1 MDRLFTNYPYNLNG
15 NFRRYIV
22 DNTYS
27 VNKNFLEVVNIINNH
42 KNKNVFQHYSS
53 QIEHNS
59 QTLTRVLNRLE
70 QRIDNQIYGEEYKG
84 MNEVTDARVNIDGG
98 REDNLQS
105 RLKRDFEKIERISNA
120 ADELAKQHE
129 YQIQNSIYY
138 DGIDYV
144 SGRKFDTTYKILTIP
159 KYDEDGKLIKI
170 KRGIEGDDPSH
181 PEHITA
187 REFANRRK
195 ATVAINSS
203 TGSGSRLMLHGQ
215 QIYNGEILDSIKQ
228 DGYSAIKDR
237 WTLAIGD
244 NNELE
249 AFPQTV
255 SAKEIKAKGYNN
267 TISGFG
273 PLITE
278 GKTVYSKGDYSPNSE
293 KSHPRAVIGKLP
305 DETIFFFTCDGRVE
319 ADGIYQKGMTLG
331 EVIDTLYDHFGKVDF
346 AYNMDGGGSTSLV
359 YRSRLLNKT
368 TDNGNKSERK
378 VLDFLYIGKD
388 EDEIQARDT
397 DISELNR
404 AVGDLRAA
412 WQNIYGLY
420 ANLNRI
426 NNNELRLLKYNDYTG
441 FVAMDG
447 DEAKKKFY
455 MSKDGFRFWDYE
467 LGQTLFR
474 VNGKEDQLQ
483 YMNKE
488 LARNFSSPDSVKNA
502 NNIKYGGTY
511 RITAETKGSPF
522 QNESSGILHQQNIS
536 KALFEEGDDVIV
548 MQQAI
553 PFTRSDNYG
562 SKRRSYNGKDGW
574 SDWFDL

>member
-1 MDRLFTNYPYNLNG
+1 G
-15 NFRRYIV
+15 NFRRYLV

-27 VNKNFLEVVNIINNH
+27 INRNFLEVVNIINNH
-42 KNKNVFQHYSS
+42 KRKNEIQHYSK

-59 QTLTRVLNRLE
+59 QSLNRVLNRLE
-70 QRIDNQIYGEEYKG
+70 GRINNQVYGEEYEG
-84 MNEVTDARVNIDGG
+84 MNEVVDARVDIDGNRHG
-98 REDNLQS
+98 NLQS
-105 RLKRDFEKIERISNA
+105 RLKDDFETIEKISDTAEK
-120 ADELAKQHE
+120 LAKKHE
-129 YQIQNSIYY
+129 EEIENTIFYE
-138 DGIDYV
+138 DVDYV
-144 SGRKFDTTYKILTIP
+144 SGRKFDSTYKILTIP
-159 KYDEDGKLIKI
+159 KEDKDGNMIKI

-195 ATVAINSS
+195 ATAVINAS

-215 QIYNGEILDSIKQ
+215 QIYNGEILDSVKQ
-228 DGYSAIKDR
+228 DQYSQIKDR

-255 SAKEIKAKGYNN
+255 SAKEIKGKGYNN

-278 GKTVYSKGDYSPNSE
+278 GKTVYSEGDYTTTKSG
-293 KSHPRAVIGKLP
+293 SHPRSVIGKLP
-305 DETIFFFTCDGRVE
+305 DGTIFFFTCDGRVK

-368 TDNGNKSERK
+368 TDNNNKSERN
-378 VLDFLYIGKD
+378 VLDFLYVGKD
-388 EDEIQARDT
+388 ETEIQPRDK

-404 AVGDLRAA
+404 AVGDLRSA

-420 ANLNRI
+420 ANLKQI
-426 NNNELRLLKYNDYTG
+426 NNAEFRLTDYNRYTG
-441 FVAMDG
+441 FVTMDG

-455 MSKDGFRFWDYE
+455 MNDDGFRFWDYE
-467 LGQTLFR
+467 LGQTVFR
-474 VNGKEDQLQ
+474 VNAKDDEFQ
-483 YMNKE
+483 YRNKE
-488 LARNFSSPDSVKNA
+488 LARNFSNPETVRNV

-511 RITAETKGSPF
+511 HILSGTKGSPF
-522 QNESSGILHQQNIS
+522 QNESSGILHQQNIT
-536 KALFEEGDDVIV
+536 KASFEEGDDAIV
-548 MQQAI
+548 LQQAT
-553 PFTRSDNYG
+553 PFIRSGNYG
-562 SKRRSYNGKDGW
+562 SKRRSYNGVDGW